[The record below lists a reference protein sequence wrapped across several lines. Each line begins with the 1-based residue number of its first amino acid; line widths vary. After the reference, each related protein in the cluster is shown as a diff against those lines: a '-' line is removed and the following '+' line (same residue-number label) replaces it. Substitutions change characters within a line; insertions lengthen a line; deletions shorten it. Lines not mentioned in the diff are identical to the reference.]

1 MAFVFDTQ
9 ARIKANEVNLS
20 ILAYINSAT
29 DNDTILY
36 FPIRQASLCVLSDYI
51 MGMLSFLFFLSYC
64 IPFCVKVRLPV
75 LSIRLFLFLYFI
87 FYFLWWMTWLMVLI
101 VIDSTIMNV
110 CSTRNNNAERLF
122 WLLVGVL
129 GLCLSFLYSNQ
140 LKTNT
145 KWIKLNTSWINL
157 MRTLIKFSLC
167 LSVPFLLSGMLI
179 WFRIFHRMHN
189 LPYRGSHINPG
200 LKPGRVDSVFAYKAF
215 PTILSKKRLCLFKN
229 LSVIKLYGILLVIFK
244 FAKL

>member
-1 MAFVFDTQ
+1 MIRFYTFLFVKQ
-9 ARIKANEVNLS
+9 A
-20 ILAYINSAT
+20 
-29 DNDTILY
+29 
-36 FPIRQASLCVLSDYI
+36 CVLSDYT
-51 MGMLSFLFFLSYC
+51 MRMLSFLFFLSYC

-87 FYFLWWMTWLMVLI
+87 FYFLWWMTLLMVLI
-101 VIDSTIMNV
+101 VIDSIIMNV
-110 CSTRNNNAERLF
+110 YSTRNNNAEWLF

-157 MRTLIKFSLC
+157 MRTMIKLSLC

-179 WFRIFHRMHN
+179 WFKIFHRMHDIQ
-189 LPYRGSHINPG
+189 YRSSHEPRIEI
-200 LKPGRVDSVFAYKAF
+200 R
-215 PTILSKKRLCLFKN
+215 
-229 LSVIKLYGILLVIFK
+229 
-244 FAKL
+244 